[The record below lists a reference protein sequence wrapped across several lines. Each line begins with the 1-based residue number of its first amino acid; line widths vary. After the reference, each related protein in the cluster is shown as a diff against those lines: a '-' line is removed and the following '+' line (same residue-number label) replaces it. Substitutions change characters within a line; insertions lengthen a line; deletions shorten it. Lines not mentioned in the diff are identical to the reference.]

1 MGFLPRSKGHGVRH
15 TLVSRIAEGLSP
27 MGFVEVENHSFELL
41 RHLEPNVYRIEKA
54 HTVILATR
62 ELCQKKACPVE
73 INGWRGGG
81 GPGRRGRL
89 PRTTHHA
96 HRVPAPPWGRGGCGA
111 LLGRRQAHRCDRRR
125 WLRCRTWPT

>member
-1 MGFLPRSKGHGVRH
+1 MRH

-54 HTVILATR
+54 HTVIPATR

-81 GPGRRGRL
+81 GPRRRGRL

-96 HRVPAPPWGRGGCGA
+96 HRVPAPPWGRGGGGA
-111 LLGRRQAHRCDRRR
+111 LSVDVRRIVAIGVDGCDAAHGSRFFSKN
-125 WLRCRTWPT
+125 L